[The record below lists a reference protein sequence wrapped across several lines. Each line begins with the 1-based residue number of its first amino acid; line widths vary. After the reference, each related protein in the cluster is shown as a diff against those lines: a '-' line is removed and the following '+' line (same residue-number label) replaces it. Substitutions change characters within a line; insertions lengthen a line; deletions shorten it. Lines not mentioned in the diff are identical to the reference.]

1 MFQSNHYQINEW
13 LPISGQLPVSYITF
27 PSLSRYPELFHL
39 FTTRLGG
46 VSEGPYTSLN
56 LGLGSDDTR
65 NNIQQNY
72 EILSNALSL
81 DLDKIVRGYQ
91 THTIN
96 IRAVSEE
103 NKGKLWAERPEFMDV
118 DGLITD
124 QIDIALM
131 TFHADCIPIYY
142 YDPVKKVIGMAHA
155 GWRGTLANMAGAM
168 TNRMVQ
174 EFGSDPA
181 DLVAV
186 VGPSLGQCCFEV
198 DPDVAEEFLSAN
210 SAYEEYVG
218 EKWKEKYHI
227 DLWGIT
233 KFQLQESGLAPQ
245 NVEISGLCTKCHQDL
260 FFSHRGQKGESGRM
274 VGMIML
280 KER

>member
-1 MFQSNHYQINEW
+1 MCQK
-13 LPISGQLPVSYITF
+13 VSFITF

-65 NNIQQNY
+65 KNIQQNY
-72 EILSNALSL
+72 EILSSALSL

-96 IRAVSEE
+96 IRTVSEE

-142 YDPVKKVIGMAHA
+142 YDPIKKAIGMAHA

-168 TNRMVQ
+168 TKRMVQ

-210 SAYEEYVG
+210 SSYEEYVG

-233 KFQLQESGLAPQ
+233 KFQLQESGLVPE
-245 NVEISGLCTKCHQDL
+245 NIEISGLCTKCHQDL